1 MARRGVAIVSVVL
14 LLLAMAAPAAQA
26 GGAYTFTKVF
36 DSAQGFDPFD
46 FGCAALNQRGDVVV
60 RATTTGGVTGIFL
73 VTDVA
78 TRRIVDDRGPLGFIG
93 RNPSLNEFRQVSF
106 AANLDSGEEAIFR
119 GGPGG
124 LVTIASTA
132 GPFNFFGFDTTLND
146 DGRVAF
152 KAELDSFDEGLFSG
166 DGATLT
172 THYLASVT
180 RFGGDDSRPSIN
192 SAGHIA
198 FAEFLDGGRRGVFV
212 ISQAGVSKVATDRGA
227 LSDVD
232 EPQLNDNGFTAFNAT
247 LDSGVAAVMLQ
258 DQAFPFPVA
267 TSAGP
272 FSSFGTFGP
281 SLDIR
286 GNVAFTAELDTGGQG
301 LFTGPDPLTDR
312 VVGTGDILDGSEVV
326 NVTVCAEALNDGLQI
341 AFTAQLADGRTAVFR
356 ADPA

>member
-1 MARRGVAIVSVVL
+1 VAIVPVLL
-14 LLLAMAAPAAQA
+14 LLLAMAAPAARA

-46 FGCAALNQRGDVVV
+46 FGCAALNGSGDVAV

-106 AANLDSGEEAIFR
+106 AANLDSGEEAILR

-132 GPFNFFGFDTTLND
+132 GPFNFFGFDTSMND

-166 DGATLT
+166 DGSTLT
-172 THYLASVT
+172 THYLASVS

-192 SAGHIA
+192 AAGHIA
-198 FAEFLDGGRRGVFV
+198 FAEFLDDGGQGIFV
-212 ISQAGVSKVATDRGA
+212 ISQAGVSVVATDLGVISFA
-227 LSDVD
+227 DD
-232 EPQLNDNGFTAFNAT
+232 PQLNDNGFTAFNAS
-247 LDSGVAAVMLQ
+247 LDTGVTAVMLEE
-258 DQAFPFPVA
+258 QAFPFPVA
-267 TSAGP
+267 TSSGP

-281 SLDIR
+281 SIDTQ
-286 GNVAFTAELDTGGQG
+286 GNVAFTAELDAGGQG
-301 LFTGPDPLTDR
+301 LFTGPDPVADR
-312 VVGTGDILDGSEVV
+312 VVGTGDVLDGSAVT
-326 NVTVCAEALNDGLQI
+326 NVTMCAEGLNDAGQI